1 MGEDVLQR
9 LGHDIVALVQQDEGK
24 LIEYGLLTPRSRS
37 PYAEQTLPA
46 KDRLTD
52 LGIGFRHIDTYCTD
66 LALVS
71 DNS

>member
-9 LGHDIVALVQQDEGK
+9 LGHDIALVQQDEGK

-37 PYAEQTLPA
+37 PYAEQTPPA

-52 LGIGFRHIDTYCTD
+52 LGIRFRCHIDTYCTD
-66 LALVS
+66 LAPVS